1 MNQFIIELISPRV
14 RIFVFVGNEHER
26 QSLLTLSGL

>member
-14 RIFVFVGNEHER
+14 RIFVFVGHEHER